1 MRDYTALVT
10 PQHCKAERFIALLR
24 TLTQPLAETAQQALT
39 LHLAFSLDQ
48 ATGVQ
53 LDTLGAWIGLSRYV
67 KTPIKG
73 VYFALDTEAVGLD
86 EGSWKRAYDADS
98 GFTEL
103 DDETYRTILRTKII
117 ANHWDGTNE
126 ALAQI
131 YQRVVPDGNVLIFF
145 RDNQDMSMDIY
156 LTGGV
161 IPEVVKAVIRQGYLN
176 VKPATVNVTNY
187 INSENNTPLFG
198 LDADNPFMSG
208 FDSGGW
214 PVKL

>member
-1 MRDYTALVT
+1 MRDYTTLVT
-10 PQHCKAERFIALLR
+10 PQHREAETFIALLR

-131 YQRVVPDGNVLIFF
+131 YQRVMPDGNFLIFF

-187 INSENNTPLFG
+187 INSENNAPLFG